1 MDEDLAKTYV
11 EENLVAGEKNSTA
24 ADLLRF
30 VEEYL
35 TMNEVT
41 EKFIKE
47 YVISRIRDNLTSI
60 AVSINDFGHL
70 VVTTPGYPAD
80 YINDDITIEID
91 ETPFKTIDGYRFE
104 LGKIIA
110 PNGTQII
117 LHNSLSSSFY
127 HFTPKLQ
134 ALHNQRHYHIT

>member
-11 EENLVAGEKNSTA
+11 EENLVAGENSTA
-24 ADLLRF
+24 AAF

-35 TMNEVT
+35 TMNEVA

-60 AVSINDFGHL
+60 AVSINDFGYL
-70 VVTTPGYPAD
+70 VVTPEYPAD
-80 YINDDITIEID
+80 YNNDVITIEID
-91 ETPFKTIDGYRFE
+91 ERPFKTIDGYRFE

-127 HFTPKLQ
+127 HSTLKLQ

>member
-11 EENLVAGEKNSTA
+11 EENLMAGENSTGGRA
-24 ADLLRF
+24 F

-60 AVSINDFGHL
+60 AVSIKDFGHL
-70 VVTTPGYPAD
+70 VVTTL
-80 YINDDITIEID
+80 E
-91 ETPFKTIDGYRFE
+91 
-104 LGKIIA
+104 
-110 PNGTQII
+110 
-117 LHNSLSSSFY
+117 
-127 HFTPKLQ
+127 
-134 ALHNQRHYHIT
+134 